1 MKKIYLLLTML
12 LMLVGASPT
21 WADELTVY
29 DGTAN
34 NPYLPVYGYYA
45 DTKGTTSEFIIPSS
59 DLTALNGKTIEK
71 MIFYLQSP
79 AAASWGGSF
88 NVYLEEVE
96 AANYDDSSASQ
107 FTDSKTTVYTG
118 ALDGTGT
125 TMEIPFTTNYTYNGG
140 NLLVAIEVETAGT
153 WKAANFYG
161 TTTSSN
167 AGRCS
172 KLSSPRQKFIPKT
185 TFVTPTN
192 GPALEVKDGSKK
204 LASPYSCDFGLAL
217 AGATKSFT
225 LSNPGTETTTVSV
238 AHTGSFGAELSAT
251 TIAAGESVT
260 LTVTM
265 PDASGSDVITISST
279 TDAID
284 DFIINVSG
292 TVRDANKVYV
302 NFADGNLPEGWTSV
316 LTGSY
321 SSYPWTAS
329 EGYASAKGTSTSYQ
343 VALTSPLLTFAKDEI
358 VSFKTAKVSDGSS
371 WSSYN
376 CSIAIEYSLNGTDWT
391 AIETYSDD
399 VVGTWTQRSVTI
411 PVDGVKYIRFNG
423 YNVHLTDIYGGE
435 LPTGAN
441 FAIDKSNG
449 SFGVAAIGGV
459 AEQLFTITNSGN
471 ASLPVAFT
479 DDTDFYV
486 AKTVMFT
493 KPDSWSGVNLY
504 VWDSSNNAL
513 NGAWPGN
520 TMTYSY
526 NNEYNQAVYVA
537 SLPKDA
543 AGIIFS
549 NNGSSQTS
557 DISTTGF
564 KHTVAYY
571 LDNNTPTQW
580 MNADFSVPAKSG
592 DDNGSASFTIR
603 MVTTTTGAKS
613 GNIVLAFDAVNGT
626 EFTIPVSG
634 YVADNTKMFV
644 DFSGNALPDG
654 WTNSTNSGAAWTFA
668 DGVAYGQYANY
679 KNAKMTSPLLTV
691 GDGELLVFQTKGN
704 TTYAD
709 MKVNVFDRNW
719 NTIKTVDF
727 STQARA
733 AYTAGQ
739 YTLVTL
745 SDLDA
750 GDYRLEFEAYN
761 SYIDNING
769 FTVNPNDPKLGIYTD
784 AECTV
789 AAATAVTKDFGF
801 VTADPTPATYYI
813 KNDGTGTMTLSKGA
827 DPAGLTVT
835 LDKTSVAAGE
845 HATLTIAM
853 PVADNGGYHG
863 GDVVVTATDLGTF
876 TVTAQGV
883 VVEEGKQN
891 LNFATDDRPS
901 SWTGT
906 YWTKDA
912 NGYLSQPSWNNY
924 SLETSTLVAEA
935 GEVLVVVAQQT
946 TTGSYTFG
954 VKYKD
959 ADDANA
965 EWTDLIPAANIGTS
979 EVMLHGTIAAAG
991 NYLLQFNG
999 QYSRIYRIYGL
1010 SKPNAPEMVVY
1021 DGENVA
1027 GASYNFGKVTD
1038 EADATH
1044 TFTVKNEGLAKLE
1057 GLAVALGGDNATHY
1071 NVAITGATGA
1081 GNDEI
1086 EAGAQATITVT
1097 QLKDNLGAHSATL
1110 TISATDL
1117 DDKVITLSGNTV
1129 DHTALN
1135 IDFDSSNAWPTEIL
1149 SHDGW
1154 TIYNYSGSGYA
1165 YNMYSTAYS
1174 LILTPLTVTNLADK
1188 LTFQSKYYNS
1198 SARDLTVRY
1207 TTDGGVTWNDY
1218 NCGTVET
1225 PETSFKSQITYSYK
1239 DFEVTNIPVGTAA
1252 FEFYGKSIYLDNI
1265 AGDMKVTSAPLVE
1278 FTEVSDNISGAN
1290 LQADATASY
1299 TLKNI
1304 GNADYVATVA
1314 ASGVTVAATGEG
1326 VTYEGTTLTVPAGKT
1341 ATITATMAFAAPY
1354 GVKNSSLAITSES
1367 WVGDINK
1374 AYTATL
1380 VDPTDFVETFTSKP
1394 AGWYYDT
1401 WTVTDGVARINSGTA
1416 KKMIT
1421 EKIGAETGKNVLSFD
1436 TKLYNDYGYGTYT
1449 LNVYTSTDRKNWG
1462 EAKKT
1467 VTLTADVQNVTLDAL
1482 ADGEYYVMFEA
1493 ANATVDNLSGVKRL
1507 DAPAHDLYEVSTT
1520 MNTEGVTPGSSY
1532 TATVNAVSLRA
1543 AETVT
1548 AELWMQKGDEA
1559 AIKVSN
1565 LTEQAMVVGTT
1576 KAFALT
1582 GDMPSVE
1589 GDYKIWAT
1597 IYNNDVAI
1605 TTDKKDITLAHT
1617 AILTVNSF
1625 EVAAS
1630 PVQADDNNQ
1639 YTATYYVTVQNTGSR
1654 ALTAGADGEVSVTL
1668 VDNAD
1673 AEHTFTSKWTV
1684 ENSNVLYMNTTK
1696 DAIDL
1701 ATDDAKLG
1709 VWMWG
1714 KSEGEWGTFT
1724 KINDGFYSVD
1734 LNGNTGFI
1742 VVRQDPSADFSLD
1755 TNWGKTADMS
1765 LANGNII
1772 KINTYN
1778 DGVMTFTSETMGYL
1792 DPTMTTTLKVNVTG
1806 TLTDGENASF
1816 AFKAKEDLA
1825 DKYYGSGLTRTVNIT
1840 AAPVIILDEAAGTIS
1855 STGQNRKVQLTRS
1868 FVEGWNTIC
1877 LPFETP
1883 VTTFGTEATAYAFK
1897 AYTTGLQFASA
1908 ATLEAGK
1915 PYLIHVPA
1923 ANDGSTP
1930 FELSGVTVSNTL
1942 TPAEFSGA
1950 SFIGT
1955 FEPMAAG
1962 SLTGKY
1968 GVTKTGKIQKAGES
1982 AFMKGFRAYFELP
1995 NDAKVSIIITDADG
2009 NTTNLD
2015 DYATGI
2021 NRLFNDGTLNPDEP
2035 IYNTQGQQVSK
2046 SYRGVV
2052 IQNGKKFVIK

>member
-21 WADELTVY
+21 WADDATLTVY
-29 DGTAN
+29 DGTASN
-34 NPYLPVYGYYA
+34 YQVPVFGYRCDSYTKTEIIMPAATLSDMA
-45 DTKGTTSEFIIPSS
+45 DGTIKG
-59 DLTALNGKTIEK
+59 LK
-71 MIFYLQSP
+71 FYLKTKESSSYGNANFVVFLKEV
-79 AAASWGGSF
+79 AATTVSGSF
-88 NVYLEEVE
+88 NGYTSEDVVYE
-96 AANYDDSSASQ
+96 
-107 FTDSKTTVYTG
+107 G
-118 ALDGTGT
+118 ALDATQDVMDIT
-125 TMEIPFTTNYTYNGG
+125 FTKTYSYGGG
-140 NLLVAIEVETAGT
+140 NLLIGIYNTAKGSAGV
-153 WKAANFYG
+153 WQAAYYYG
-161 TTTSSN
+161 ESATSGSS
-167 AGRCS
+167 AFGYSS
-172 KLSSPRQKFIPKT
+172 KSLSDASSVYAASFLPKT
-185 TFVTPTN
+185 TFTY
-192 GPALEVKDGSKK
+192 A
-204 LASPYSCDFGLAL
+204 ASTCKRP
-217 AGATKSFT
+217 K
-225 LSNPGTETTTVSV
+225 N
-238 AHTGSFGAELSAT
+238 LSASEIT
-251 TIAAGESVT
+251 DESATITWDAGEADTWNLRYKAADDADYTEVNGLTSATYSLEGLDAATTYTVEVQTVCSLENQSTWSAVEFTTPLCNPSVQKTISYELHDQYTDGWNGASITITDVTSGIVIAT
-260 LTVTM
+260 LT
-265 PDASGSDVITISST
+265 ISTGNS
-279 TDAID
+279 A
-284 DFIINVSG
+284 SG
-292 TVRDANKVYV
+292 TVSLCPNREYS
-302 NFADGNLPEGWTSV
+302 FTWTK
-316 LTGSY
+316 GSY
-321 SSYPWTAS
+321 DSECSYTIKDVDDNDLFTHAQGASTTA
-329 EGYASAKGTSTSYQ
+329 G
-343 VALTSPLLTFAKDEI
+343 ALGDNY
-358 VSFKTAKVSDGSS
+358 S
-371 WSSYN
+371 WSD
-376 CSIAIEYSLNGTDWT
+376 AP
-391 AIETYSDD
+391 
-399 VVGTWTQRSVTI
+399 VVGA
-411 PVDGVKYIRFNG
+411 K
-423 YNVHLTDIYGGE
+423 
-435 LPTGAN
+435 
-441 FAIDKSNG
+441 FAINTDG
-449 SFGVAAIGGV
+449 TTQDFGFVAQNAV
-459 AEQLFTITNSGN
+459 EEKTFTVTNSGS
-471 ASLPVAFT
+471 AALPITFT
-479 DDTDFYV
+479 DATDFYV
-486 AKTVMFT
+486 AKKVMFT
-493 KPDSWSGVNLY
+493 KPNDWSQVNLY

-513 NGAWPGN
+513 NGSWPGN
-520 TMTYSY
+520 AMTL
-526 NNEYNQAVYVA
+526 EYTNDYGEQVWSAT
-537 SLPKDA
+537 LPKDA

-557 DISTTGF
+557 DIPTTGF
-564 KHTVAYY
+564 KQTIAYY

-691 GDGELLVFQTKGN
+691 GDGESLVFQTKGN

-789 AAATAVTKDFGF
+789 AATTTVTKDFGF

-813 KNDGTGTMTLSKGA
+813 KNDGTGTMTLSKGS
-827 DPAGLTVT
+827 DPAGLSVT

-876 TVTAQGV
+876 TVTVQGV

-946 TTGSYTFG
+946 TTTGSYTFG

-965 EWTDLIPAANIGTS
+965 EWADLIPAAYIGTS

-999 QYSRIYRIYGL
+999 QFSRIYRIYGL

-1027 GASYNFGKVTD
+1027 GASYSFGKVTD

-1225 PETSFKSQITYSYK
+1225 PETSFKSQITSSYK

-1436 TKLYNDYGYGTYT
+1436 TKLYYDYGYGTYT

-1467 VTLTADVQNVTLDAL
+1467 VTLTADVQTVTLDAL

-1493 ANATVDNLSGVKRL
+1493 ANATVDNISGVKRL
-1507 DAPAHDLYEVSTT
+1507 EAPTHDLYEVSTT
-1520 MNTEGVTPGSSY
+1520 MNTEGVTPGASY

-1559 AIKVSN
+1559 AIKVSS
-1565 LTEQAMVVGTT
+1565 LTEQAMAVGTT

-1597 IYNNDVAI
+1597 IYNNDVVI

-1673 AEHTFTSKWTV
+1673 AEHTFTSKWTA

-1840 AAPVIILDEAAGTIS
+1840 AAPVIVLDETS
-1855 STGQNRKVQLTRS
+1855 SAEFATGQNRKVQLTRS

-1883 VTTFGTEATAYAFK
+1883 VNTFGAEATAYAFN

-1923 ANDGSTP
+1923 ANNGSTP

-1942 TPAEFSGA
+1942 TPATDNGA

-1955 FEPMAAG
+1955 FEPKTAG
-1962 SLTGKY
+1962 LLTGKY
-1968 GVTKTGKIQKAGES
+1968 GVTKTGKIQKAGEGAS
-1982 AFMKGFRAYFELP
+1982 MKGFRAYFELP
-1995 NDAKVSIIITDADG
+1995 ANAKVSIIITDADG

>member
-21 WADELTVY
+21 WAYNILSEGFESNSLSTNGWTTVNPGTNASAIAKDQKRTGSYSYKFFYYSSSKGSNSPRYLLSKELSIPASATNTNLSFY
-29 DGTAN
+29 YRKND
-34 NPYLPVYGYYA
+34 YG
-45 DTKGTTSEFIIPSS
+45 SETF
-59 DLTALNGKTIEK
+59 AVG
-71 MIFYLQSP
+71 Y
-79 AAASWGGSF
+79 
-88 NVYLEEVE
+88 
-96 AANYDDSSASQ
+96 
-107 FTDSKTTVYTG
+107 SKTTNETSAFTWSSDVTDATTSWKEFSMPLDNDVKYIAIQYKSGDQYYLWIDDINVTCDITG
-118 ALDGTGT
+118 PALSVADGTT
-125 TMEIPFTTNYTYNGG
+125 TIASDYTYNFG
-140 NLLVAIEVETAGT
+140 LATAGT
-153 WKAANFYG
+153 
-161 TTTSSN
+161 TH
-167 AGRCS
+167 
-172 KLSSPRQKFIPKT
+172 
-185 TFVTPTN
+185 
-192 GPALEVKDGSKK
+192 
-204 LASPYSCDFGLAL
+204 
-217 AGATKSFT
+217 SFT
-225 LSNPGTETTTVSV
+225 LSNPGTESVEGLSVSE
-238 AHTGSFGAELSAT
+238 TGDFDATLSAT
-251 TIAAGESVT
+251 SIAAGGEVT
-260 LTVTM
+260 LTITM
-265 PDASGSDVITISST
+265 PAATSNSAITISST
-279 TDAID
+279 TESID
-284 DFIINVSG
+284 DFVINASG
-292 TVRDANKVYV
+292 TIRDPNKVYLD
-302 NFADGNLPEGWTSV
+302 FADGNMPDGWTDV
-316 LTGSY
+316 PIGSWA
-321 SSYPWTAS
+321 SSYGSAWTVSAGYISQSNGSSNYERAFASPSLTFENGETIWFETAS
-329 EGYASAKGTSTSYQ
+329 YGTSN
-343 VALTSPLLTFAKDEI
+343 SPSI
-358 VSFKTAKVSDGSS
+358 KVEYSTDGS
-371 WSSYN
+371 
-376 CSIAIEYSLNGTDWT
+376 TWT
-391 AIETYSDD
+391 AIGSAFTDD
-399 VVGTWTQRSVTI
+399 VYGTWTPRSVTI
-411 PVDGVKYIRFNG
+411 PVDGVKYIRFSGWYIHMRN
-423 YNVHLTDIYGGE
+423 IYGGE
-435 LPTGAN
+435 KPAGAN
-441 FAIDKSNG
+441 FAINTDGTSQ
-449 SFGVAAIGGV
+449 SLGV
-459 AEQLFTITNSGN
+459 AEVGGTLEKTFTITNSGTSPLTVTF
-471 ASLPVAFT
+471 APT
-479 DDTDFYV
+479 DDATVPNYV
-486 AKTVMFT
+486 TFSDAL
-493 KPDSWSGVNLY
+493 SWGTAY
-504 VWDSSNNAL
+504 VHYWGGSTSTS
-513 NGAWPGN
+513 WPGVA
-520 TMTYSY
+520 MTEIGTNDYGEKQFRAIVPTDATYVVFHNNNGTQTVDLSYSSSTEGY
-526 NNEYNQAVYVA
+526 YTINETQDGKYKAEKWNAGPGWNV
-537 SLPKDA
+537 A
-543 AGIIFS
+543 AG
-549 NNGSSQTS
+549 GSRDFTVALSTA
-557 DISTTGF
+557 TTGI
-564 KHTVAYY
+564 
-571 LDNNTPTQW
+571 
-580 MNADFSVPAKSG
+580 KSG
-592 DDNGSASFTIR
+592 D
-603 MVTTTTGAKS
+603 V
-613 GNIVLAFDAVNGT
+613 VLTFDALNAT

-634 YVADNTKMFV
+634 AVLPEGTETVDFNTAIPERWENESNGWTIESQAAKCTSKKNLTTQKL
-644 DFSGNALPDG
+644 DFSGEASPFFVMKVKASDTG
-654 WTNSTNSGAAWTFA
+654 SG
-668 DGVAYGQYANY
+668 DY
-679 KNAKMTSPLLTV
+679 LTV
-691 GDGELLVFQTKGN
+691 EGSSDNGSTWTAFEKK
-704 TTYAD
+704 TYSYPTHFGA
-709 MKVNVFDRNW
+709 
-719 NTIKTVDF
+719 
-727 STQARA
+727 
-733 AYTAGQ
+733 
-739 YTLVTL
+739 L
-745 SDLDA
+745 S
-750 GDYRLEFEAYN
+750 GDYSTIVVDIPN
-761 SYIDNING
+761 
-769 FTVNPNDPKLGIYTD
+769 TVNKLRFNGYYVLIDEIAGLMYSANDPKLGIYTD

-1436 TKLYNDYGYGTYT
+1436 TKLYYDYGYGTYT

-1467 VTLTADVQNVTLDAL
+1467 VTLTADVQTVTLDAL

-1559 AIKVSN
+1559 AIKVSS
-1565 LTEQAMVVGTT
+1565 LTEQAMAVGTT

-1597 IYNNDVAI
+1597 IYNNDVVI

-1673 AEHTFTSKWTV
+1673 AEHTFTSKWTA

-1840 AAPVIILDEAAGTIS
+1840 AAPVIVLDETS
-1855 STGQNRKVQLTRS
+1855 SAEFATGQNRKVQLTRS

-1883 VTTFGTEATAYAFK
+1883 VTTFGTEATAYAFN

-1942 TPAEFSGA
+1942 TPATDNGA

-1955 FEPMAAG
+1955 FEPKTAG

-1968 GVTKTGKIQKAGES
+1968 GVTKTGKIQKAGEG
-1982 AFMKGFRAYFELP
+1982 AYMKGFRAYFELSS
-1995 NDAKVSIIITDADG
+1995 DAKVSIIITDADG

>member
-1 MKKIYLLLTML
+1 
-12 LMLVGASPT
+12 MLVGASPT

-34 NPYLPVYGYYA
+34 NQYLPVYGYYA

-79 AAASWGGSF
+79 AAASWGSASF

-96 AANYDDSSASQ
+96 GSNYDDSSASQ
-107 FTDSKTTVYTG
+107 LTDSKTLVYAG

-125 TMEIPFTTNYTYNGG
+125 TMEIPFTSNYTYNGG
-140 NLLVAIEVETAGT
+140 NLLVAIEVGT
-153 WKAANFYG
+153 TGTYKDAKFYG

-167 AGRCS
+167 TGRYKANS
-172 KLSSPRQKFIPKT
+172 TGRAMFIPKT

-204 LASPYSCDFGLAL
+204 LASPYSLDFGLAL
-217 AGATKSFT
+217 AGATKTFT

-316 LTGSY
+316 LTGSN

-520 TMTYSY
+520 AMTYSY

-571 LDNNTPTQW
+571 LDNTTPVQW
-580 MNADFSVPAKSG
+580 KNEEFSVPAKSG
-592 DDNGSASFTIR
+592 DTNGSASFYVR
-603 MVTTTTGAKS
+603 MNTATTGAKS
-613 GNIVLAFDAVNGT
+613 GNIALAFDAVNGT

-691 GDGELLVFQTKGN
+691 GDGESLVFQTKGN

-789 AAATAVTKDFGF
+789 AATTTVTKDFGF

-813 KNDGTGTMTLSKGA
+813 KNDGTGTMTLSKGS
-827 DPAGLTVT
+827 DPAGLSVT

-876 TVTAQGV
+876 TVTVQGV

-946 TTGSYTFG
+946 TTTGSYTFG

-965 EWTDLIPAANIGTS
+965 EWADLIPAAYIGTS

-999 QYSRIYRIYGL
+999 QFSRIYRIYGL

-1021 DGENVA
+1021 DGASVA
-1027 GASYNFGKVTD
+1027 GDSHNFGKVTD
-1038 EADATH
+1038 ENDATWVL
-1044 TFTVKNEGLAKLE
+1044 TVKNEGLAKLE
-1057 GLAVALGGDNATHY
+1057 GLVVALSGDNAGHY
-1071 NVAITGATGA
+1071 TAVISGATGA
-1081 GNDEI
+1081 GNNEI

-1225 PETSFKSQITYSYK
+1225 PETSFKSQITSSYK

-1354 GVKNSSLAITSES
+1354 GEKNGSLAITSTS

-1374 AYTATL
+1374 AFAATL
-1380 VDPTDFVETFTSKP
+1380 VDPTDFVEDFTSQP
-1394 AGWYYDT
+1394 AGWYFDS
-1401 WTVTDGVARINSGTA
+1401 WTVAGGVARINTGTA
-1416 KKMIT
+1416 KAMIT
-1421 EKIGAETGKNVLSFD
+1421 EKMKAEAGKNVLSFD
-1436 TKLYNDYGYGTYT
+1436 TKLYYDYGYGTYD
-1449 LNVYTSTDRKNWG
+1449 LKVYTSTDRKNWG
-1462 EAKKT
+1462 DAVKT
-1467 VTLTADVQNVTLDAL
+1467 VTLTADAQTVTLDAL
-1482 ADGEYYVMFEA
+1482 SDGEYYVKFEA
-1493 ANATVDNLSGVKRL
+1493 ANATVDNISGMKRIL
-1507 DAPAHDLYEVSTT
+1507 PAPEHDLYEVSTT
-1520 MNTEGVTPGSSY
+1520 MAATGTPGASY
-1532 TATVNAVSLRA
+1532 TATVVGVSLRA
-1543 AETVT
+1543 DETVT
-1548 AELWMQKGDEA
+1548 AELWFEKAGNGT
-1559 AIKVSN
+1559 KVAYLEDQSMTVN
-1565 LTEQAMVVGTT
+1565 TNKTFT
-1576 KAFALT
+1576 LT
-1582 GDMPSVE
+1582 GNLPMEE
-1589 GDYKIWAT
+1589 GDYEAWVTVKT
-1597 IYNNDVAI
+1597 GDGVNDVYFNTERIAF
-1605 TTDKKDITLAHT
+1605 TLAHT
-1617 AILTVNSF
+1617 HTLAINSF
-1625 EVAAS
+1625 EPTSALA
-1630 PVQADDNNQ
+1630 VQADNNNE
-1639 YTATYYVTVQNTGSR
+1639 YTGEYYVTVENTGS
-1654 ALTAGADGEVSVTL
+1654 AAIAANDVSVTL
-1668 VDNAD
+1668 IDNAD
-1673 AEHTFTSKWTV
+1673 AEHTFPATWTA

-1696 DAIDL
+1696 DAINL
-1701 ATDDAKLG
+1701 AADDAKLG

-1724 KINDGFYSVD
+1724 KINDGFYSVE

-1778 DGVMTFTSETMGYL
+1778 DGVMTFTSETMAYL
-1792 DPTMTTTLKVNVTG
+1792 EPTMTTTLKVKVTG
-1806 TLTDGENASF
+1806 TLTDGESASF
-1816 AFKAKEDLA
+1816 AFKAQENLSSTL
-1825 DKYYGSGLTRTVNIT
+1825 YGSGLTRTMNIT
-1840 AAPVIILDEAAGTIS
+1840 AAPVITLDEAVGTIA

-1877 LPFETP
+1877 LPFETV
-1883 VTTFGTEATAYAFK
+1883 VTTFGAEATAYAFK
-1897 AYTTGLQFASA
+1897 AYNAGLQFEQ
-1908 ATLEAGK
+1908 ATILEAGK

-1923 ANDGSTP
+1923 VNDGSTP
-1930 FELSGVTVSNTL
+1930 FELAGVTVID
-1942 TPAEFSGA
+1942 TPTSTTDNGA
-1950 SFIGT
+1950 SFVGT
-1955 FEPMAAG
+1955 FEPKAAAT
-1962 SLTGKY
+1962 LTGNY
-1968 GVTKTGKIQKAGES
+1968 GVTKTGKIQKAGEGAS
-1982 AFMKGFRAYFELP
+1982 MKGFRAYFELP
-1995 NDAKVSIIITDADG
+1995 HDAKVSIIITDADG

>member
-21 WADELTVY
+21 WADDATLTVY
-29 DGTAN
+29 DGTASN
-34 NPYLPVYGYYA
+34 YQVPVFGYRCDSYTKTEIIMPAATLSDMA
-45 DTKGTTSEFIIPSS
+45 DGTIKG
-59 DLTALNGKTIEK
+59 LK
-71 MIFYLQSP
+71 FYLKTKESSSYGNANFVVFLKEV
-79 AAASWGGSF
+79 AATTVSGSF
-88 NVYLEEVE
+88 NGYTSEDVVYE
-96 AANYDDSSASQ
+96 
-107 FTDSKTTVYTG
+107 G
-118 ALDGTGT
+118 ALDATQDVMDIT
-125 TMEIPFTTNYTYNGG
+125 FTKTYSYGGG
-140 NLLVAIEVETAGT
+140 NLLIGIYNTAKGSAGG
-153 WKAANFYG
+153 WQAAYYYG
-161 TTTSSN
+161 ESATSGSS
-167 AGRCS
+167 AYGYS
-172 KLSSPRQKFIPKT
+172 SQSLSAASSVYAASFLPKT
-185 TFVTPTN
+185 TFTY
-192 GPALEVKDGSKK
+192 A
-204 LASPYSCDFGLAL
+204 ASTCKRP
-217 AGATKSFT
+217 K
-225 LSNPGTETTTVSV
+225 N
-238 AHTGSFGAELSAT
+238 LSASEIT
-251 TIAAGESVT
+251 DESATITWDAGEADTWNLRYKAADDADYTEVNG
-260 LTVTM
+260 LTSATYSLEGLDAATTYTVEVQTVCSLEDQSTWSAVEFTT
-265 PDASGSDVITISST
+265 PLCSPSAQREISYSLTDSWGDGWSGAKIQIVDATSSIVIQELTITSGGKTSPIEGTVALCPNRTYNFIWVASG
-279 TDAID
+279 
-284 DFIINVSG
+284 
-292 TVRDANKVYV
+292 
-302 NFADGNLPEGWTSV
+302 GNYDYECG
-316 LTGSY
+316 
-321 SSYPWTAS
+321 
-329 EGYASAKGTSTSYQ
+329 
-343 VALTSPLLTFAKDEI
+343 
-358 VSFKTAKVSDGSS
+358 
-371 WSSYN
+371 
-376 CSIAIEYSLNGTDWT
+376 
-391 AIETYSDD
+391 
-399 VVGTWTQRSVTI
+399 
-411 PVDGVKYIRFNG
+411 
-423 YNVHLTDIYGGE
+423 
-435 LPTGAN
+435 
-441 FAIDKSNG
+441 
-449 SFGVAAIGGV
+449 
-459 AEQLFTITNSGN
+459 FTITGVDNEEIIAEATGNPAPTAGLLTTYSWSDAPVVGAKFAINTDGTTQDFGFVAQNAVEEKTFAVTNSGS
-471 ASLPVAFT
+471 AALPITFT
-479 DDTDFYV
+479 DATDFYV
-486 AKTVMFT
+486 AKKVMFT
-493 KPDSWSGVNLY
+493 KPNDWSQVNLY

-513 NGAWPGN
+513 NGSWPGN
-520 TMTYSY
+520 AMTL
-526 NNEYNQAVYVA
+526 EYTNDYGEQVWSAT
-537 SLPKDA
+537 LPKDA

-557 DISTTGF
+557 DIPTTGF
-564 KHTVAYY
+564 KQTIAYY

-691 GDGELLVFQTKGN
+691 GDGESLVFQTKGN

-789 AAATAVTKDFGF
+789 AATTTVTKDFGF

-813 KNDGTGTMTLSKGA
+813 KNDGTGTMTLSKGS
-827 DPAGLTVT
+827 DPAGLSVT

-1027 GASYNFGKVTD
+1027 GASYSFGKVTD

-1117 DDKVITLSGNTV
+1117 DDKVIALSGNTV
-1129 DHTALN
+1129 DHTAPN
-1135 IDFDSSNAWPTEIL
+1135 IDFDSSNAWPAEIL
-1149 SHDGW
+1149 AHDGW
-1154 TIYNYSGSGYA
+1154 NISYSSGSGYA
-1165 YNMYSTAYS
+1165 YQSSSSSSSASS
-1174 LILTPLTVTNLADK
+1174 LILTPFTVADVSNVM
-1188 LTFQSKYYNS
+1188 TFKAARYYNYNYQN
-1198 SARDLTVRY
+1198 LNVRY
-1207 TTDGGVTWNDY
+1207 TTDGGVTWTDY
-1218 NCGTVET
+1218 NFGTDET
-1225 PETSFKSQITYSYK
+1225 PVTNLKESITSSSTYYNGT
-1239 DFEVTNIPVGTAA
+1239 VTNIPAGTVA
-1252 FEFYGKSIYLDNI
+1252 FDFYGNYLKLDDI
-1265 AGDMKVTSAPLVE
+1265 AGDMKVTAAPLIQLTDGE
-1278 FTEVSDNISGAN
+1278 DNINGAN
-1290 LQADATASY
+1290 LKADATATY

-1314 ASGVTVAATGEG
+1314 ATGVAVGVTGED
-1326 VTYEGTTLTVPAGKT
+1326 VTLEGTTLTVPAGKT
-1341 ATITATMAFAAPY
+1341 ATITATMAYAAPY
-1354 GVKNSSLAITSES
+1354 GEKNGSLAITSTS

-1374 AYTATL
+1374 AFAATL
-1380 VDPTDFVETFTSKP
+1380 VDPTDFVEDFTSQP
-1394 AGWYYDT
+1394 AGWYFDS
-1401 WTVTDGVARINSGTA
+1401 WIVAGGVARINTGTA
-1416 KKMIT
+1416 KAMIT
-1421 EKIGAETGKNVLSFD
+1421 EKMKAEAGKNVLSFD
-1436 TKLYNDYGYGTYT
+1436 TKLYYDYGYGTYD
-1449 LNVYTSTDRKNWG
+1449 LKVYTSTDRKNWG
-1462 EAKKT
+1462 DAVKT
-1467 VTLTADVQNVTLDAL
+1467 VTLTADAQTVTLDAL
-1482 ADGEYYVMFEA
+1482 ADGEYYVKFEA
-1493 ANATVDNLSGVKRL
+1493 LNATVDNISGMKRIL
-1507 DAPAHDLYEVSTT
+1507 PAPEHDLYEVSTT
-1520 MNTEGVTPGSSY
+1520 MAATGTPGASY
-1532 TATVNAVSLRA
+1532 TATVVGVSLRA
-1543 AETVT
+1543 DETVT
-1548 AELWMQKGDEA
+1548 AELWFEKAGNGT
-1559 AIKVSN
+1559 KVAYLEDQSMTVN
-1565 LTEQAMVVGTT
+1565 TNKTFT
-1576 KAFALT
+1576 LT
-1582 GDMPSVE
+1582 GNLPMEE
-1589 GDYKIWAT
+1589 GDYEAWVTVKT
-1597 IYNNDVAI
+1597 GDGVNDVYFNTERIAF
-1605 TTDKKDITLAHT
+1605 TLAHT
-1617 AILTVNSF
+1617 HTMAINSF
-1625 EVAAS
+1625 EPTSALA
-1630 PVQADDNNQ
+1630 VQADNNNE
-1639 YTATYYVTVQNTGSR
+1639 YTGEYYVTVENTGS
-1654 ALTAGADGEVSVTL
+1654 AAIAANDVSVTL
-1668 VDNAD
+1668 IDNAD
-1673 AEHTFTSKWTV
+1673 AEHTFPATWTA

-1696 DAIDL
+1696 DAINL
-1701 ATDDAKLG
+1701 AADDAKLG

-1772 KINTYN
+1772 KINTYK
-1778 DGVMTFTSETMGYL
+1778 DGVMTFTSETMVYL
-1792 DPTMTTTLKVNVTG
+1792 EPTMTTTLKVKVTG
-1806 TLTDGENASF
+1806 TLTDGESASF
-1816 AFKAKEDLA
+1816 AFKAQENLSSTL
-1825 DKYYGSGLTRTVNIT
+1825 YGSGLTRTMNIT
-1840 AAPVIILDEAAGTIS
+1840 AAPVITLDEAVGAIA

-1877 LPFETP
+1877 LPFETD
-1883 VTTFGTEATAYAFK
+1883 VTTFGAEATAYAFK
-1897 AYTTGLQFASA
+1897 AYNAGLQFEQAT
-1908 ATLEAGK
+1908 TLEAGK

-1930 FELSGVTVSNTL
+1930 FELSGVTVID
-1942 TPAEFSGA
+1942 TPTSTTDNDA
-1950 SFIGT
+1950 SFVGT
-1955 FEPMAAG
+1955 FEPKAAAT
-1962 SLTGKY
+1962 LTGNY
-1968 GVTKTGKIQKAGES
+1968 GVTKTGKIQKAGEGAS
-1982 AFMKGFRAYFELP
+1982 MKGFRAYFELP